1 MLHAH
6 ILHIPFLNHIRIERI
21 KCCLKLSL
29 SGGGWMMTGQW
40 RWWWRR
46 RGTKADMNGIDIDLS
61 ESLNSS
67 PGTETGEEQE
77 EDGPLSVQYA
87 LLLNRNC
94 FDEIYSPLFFS
105 THYPSNTP
113 IPNH

>member
-1 MLHAH
+1 
-6 ILHIPFLNHIRIERI
+6 
-21 KCCLKLSL
+21 
-29 SGGGWMMTGQW
+29 
-40 RWWWRR
+40 
-46 RGTKADMNGIDIDLS
+46 MNGIDIDLS

-94 FDEIYSPLFFS
+94 FDEIYSRSSPPLTIHL
-105 THYPSNTP
+105 THRYPTTDD
-113 IPNH
+113 